1 MDRPESESMDAL
13 LTAGAPAADRDVCA
27 LDAPLDEGR
36 LAAFR
41 GERLGA
47 DDAAEV
53 AGHLAACAHCR
64 DRLRAVAEPAPD
76 ALVDRMVGA
85 FPTPPVRR
93 RWPWVA
99 GAVVAA
105 AAGLFV
111 LLRPPPT
118 PPPGAFEA
126 GAPRGG
132 LADTRSDEGGDVFVA
147 HSQLRWA
154 VRPLVAD
161 QPVAH
166 ARLFGAL
173 KNGPLRRLPDAHVL
187 AVDGGGFLVRG
198 TGLELFGPAPGAR
211 VLVLGLAR
219 SPETLDALE
228 GHPED
233 QPPPDGVITLRA
245 PIDYRG
251 AGEGP

>member
-1 MDRPESESMDAL
+1 MDPTESDPMDAL
-13 LTAGAPAADRDVCA
+13 LAAGAPAVDRDRCA

-41 GERLGA
+41 GERLDA

-64 DRLRAVAEPAPD
+64 DRLRTVAEPVPD
-76 ALVDRMVGA
+76 ALKDRMVDA
-85 FPTPPVRR
+85 FPAPPARR

-99 GAVVAA
+99 SAVVAA

-111 LLRPPPT
+111 LLRPPPE

-161 QPVAH
+161 QPVAR
-166 ARLFGAL
+166 ARLFAAL
-173 KNGPLRRLPDAHVL
+173 KNGPLQRLPDAHVEP
-187 AVDGGGFLVRG
+187 VEGGGFLVRG

-219 SPETLDALE
+219 SPEALDALE
-228 GHPED
+228 GRAED
-233 QPPPDGVITLRA
+233 APPPDGVVTVRA

-251 AGEGP
+251 ADAAP